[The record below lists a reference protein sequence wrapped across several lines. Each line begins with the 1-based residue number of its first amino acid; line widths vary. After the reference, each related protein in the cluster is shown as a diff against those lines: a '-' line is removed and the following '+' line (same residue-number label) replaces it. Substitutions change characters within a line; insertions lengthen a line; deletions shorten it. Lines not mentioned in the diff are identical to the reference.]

1 MSIKSCVASPFI
13 CIMIKKPWGVIN
25 LKPIKVVQYGSWGF
39 THAEHTML
47 TMRSLPQ
54 YFDVIGFCEPNQDR
68 LKSALMKPAY
78 QGIKLVSKE
87 ELLSGFSADA
97 IIVESAEVEQADD
110 ALMFAKAGF
119 NIHSDKPCGA
129 SDTVFEELM
138 ETVEKNNLVFQNG
151 YMYRYNP
158 AVVRALEIV
167 RSGELGDIIC
177 VEAQMSH
184 CYYGGMSQFL
194 GELPGGMMFYLG
206 CHLVDLVYQFM
217 GEPTEVIPMNMS
229 TKLGEK
235 DIIDYGLALL
245 RYPHGMSIIK
255 TSAYEVSGDA
265 RRQLVISGTK
275 GTIEIKPLESPF
287 EPSEVVAPNKI
298 SMTVTRPGHPIIFA
312 DRPEIIS
319 FPPYGRYDA
328 MMIDFAKTV
337 AGEKKNEFDYKKELA
352 VHKLLTRVCK
362 RAY

>member
-1 MSIKSCVASPFI
+1 M
-13 CIMIKKPWGVIN
+13 
-25 LKPIKVVQYGSWGF
+25 KPIKVVQYGSWGY

-54 YFDVIGFCEPNQDR
+54 YFDVVGFCEPNEER
-68 LKSALMKPAY
+68 LKYALTKPAY
-78 QGIKLVSKE
+78 QGIKVITKE

-97 IIVESAEVEQADD
+97 IIVESAEVEQSDD

-129 SDTVFEELM
+129 SDVVFEELM
-138 ETVEKNNLVFQNG
+138 KTVEKNNLIFQNG

-167 RSGELGDIIC
+167 RSGELGELIC
-177 VEAQMSH
+177 VEAQMSQ
-184 CYYGGMSQFL
+184 CYHGGSRQWL

-217 GEPTEVIPMNMS
+217 GEPTDVIPMNMS
-229 TKLGEK
+229 TELEGK

-245 RYPHGMSIIK
+245 KYPHGISVIK
-255 TSAYEVSGDA
+255 TAACEVSGDA

-275 GTIEIKPLESPF
+275 GTIEIKPLENPH
-287 EPSEVVAPNKI
+287 ELPGVICPNKI
-298 SMTVTRPGHPIIFA
+298 SMTVTRTGHPVMFA
-312 DRPEIIS
+312 DRPEIIN

-337 AGEKKNEFDYKKELA
+337 AGEKENEFDYKKELA
-352 VHKLLTRVCK
+352 VHKLLTKVCK
-362 RAY
+362 RGF